1 MLRNIAL
8 GCGIVVL
15 FLLQTTLLKDLSFLP
30 VTPNLLIILTSS
42 VGFMRGRKA
51 GLWAGF
57 FCGLL
62 IDIFYGEL
70 LGIYALFYM
79 WAGYAN
85 GKLCRY
91 FYPQDIKLPMSAI
104 AFSDLGINIMIYFFL
119 FLFRGRT
126 GFWFYL
132 INIIIPEL
140 VMTLIFMIGL
150 YFVIL
155 KVFEFFNGL
164 EKREKRS
171 A

>member
-8 GCGIVVL
+8 GCGVILL
-15 FLLQTTLLKDLSFLP
+15 FVLQTTLLKDISFLP

-62 IDIFYGEL
+62 MDIFYGEL

-104 AFSDLGINIMIYFFL
+104 AFSDLGVNILIYFFL

-126 GFWFYL
+126 SFLFYF
-132 INIIIPEL
+132 INIMVPEL

-155 KVFEFFNGL
+155 KAFEFFNGL
-164 EKREKRS
+164 EKRS

>member
-8 GCGIVVL
+8 GCGVILL
-15 FLLQTTLLKDLSFLP
+15 FVLQTTLLKDISFLP

-62 IDIFYGEL
+62 MDIFYGEL

-85 GKLCRY
+85 GKLCKY

-104 AFSDLGINIMIYFFL
+104 AFSDLGVNILIYFFL

-126 GFWFYL
+126 SFLFYF
-132 INIIIPEL
+132 INIMVPEL

-155 KVFEFFNGL
+155 KAFEFFNGL
-164 EKREKRS
+164 EKRS

>member
-8 GCGIVVL
+8 AFGVIVL
-15 FLLQTTLLKDLSFLP
+15 FILQTTLLKDISFLP
-30 VTPNLLIILTSS
+30 VTPNLLVILTSS

-62 IDIFYGEL
+62 IDIFYGEY

-79 WAGYAN
+79 WTGYAN
-85 GKLCRY
+85 GLLCKY

-104 AFSDLGINIMIYFFL
+104 ILSDLWINIMTYFFL

-126 GFWFYL
+126 NFGFYF

-140 VMTLIFMIGL
+140 IMTLIVMIVL
-150 YFVIL
+150 YFLIL
-155 KVFEFFNGL
+155 KIFEFFNGL
-164 EKREKRS
+164 EKRS

>member
-8 GCGIVVL
+8 ALGAMVL
-15 FLLQTTLLKDLSFLP
+15 FILQTTILKDLSFLP

-42 VGFMRGRKA
+42 VGFMRGRKT
-51 GLWAGF
+51 GLWTGF

-62 IDIFYGEL
+62 IDIFYGEY

-85 GKLCRY
+85 GMLCKY

-104 AFSDLGINIMIYFFL
+104 AFSDLGVNILIYFFL

-126 GFWFYL
+126 KFWFYFV
-132 INIIIPEL
+132 NIMIPEL
-140 VMTLIFMIGL
+140 VITLLVMIVL
-150 YFVIL
+150 YFLIL
-155 KVFEFFNGL
+155 KIFEFFNLL
-164 EKREKRS
+164 EKRRV
-171 A
+171 